1 MAGSSVA
8 RDATPDVF
16 LCPRAFPC
24 CQNDLARVMSII
36 IYRERKSSLG
46 ISVTGKE
53 RDREKR
59 WGEGGGVCIS
69 FNHSAFILRRFS
81 FTKNDNQGL

>member
-36 IYRERKSSLG
+36 IYCERKSSLG

-59 WGEGGGVCIS
+59 WGEGGGGVMYFLQSLSIYT
-69 FNHSAFILRRFS
+69 A
-81 FTKNDNQGL
+81 

>member
-53 RDREKR
+53 RDREKKKVGR
-59 WGEGGGVCIS
+59 GRGVMYFLQSLSIY
-69 FNHSAFILRRFS
+69 
-81 FTKNDNQGL
+81 TV

>member
-53 RDREKR
+53 KKGGER
-59 WGEGGGVCIS
+59 EGGGLCIS
-69 FNHSAFILRRFS
+69 FNHSAFILCRFS
-81 FTKNDNQGL
+81 VTKNDNQGL